1 MSMFSPD
8 MLIGRPVMFE
18 NGHTGNIS
26 KIFDLA
32 EGLDKLSC
40 RWIIEVTI
48 MLKERECHFDSKVGV
63 SLTGKRLFPA
73 SEIGRTL
80 LILDKKSI

>member
-1 MSMFSPD
+1 MSIFSPD

-40 RWIIEVTI
+40 RWIIEITI
-48 MLKERECHFDSKVGV
+48 MLKERECHFDPKVGV
-63 SLTGKRLFPA
+63 SITGKRLFST
-73 SEIGRTL
+73 SEIG
-80 LILDKKSI
+80 KSILVL